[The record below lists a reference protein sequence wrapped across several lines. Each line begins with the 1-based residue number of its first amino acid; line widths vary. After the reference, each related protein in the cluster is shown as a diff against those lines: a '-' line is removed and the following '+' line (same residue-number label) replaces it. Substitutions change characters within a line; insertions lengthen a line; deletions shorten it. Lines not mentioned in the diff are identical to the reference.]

1 MTKQDTKQ
9 AMQSAAKALGFELVY
24 TDLRS
29 GCFHIQKGNIVR
41 MGFVWRN
48 INTDAITDQ
57 IKTVSQYGQRLDTM
71 QGSQYS
77 IKTI

>member
-9 AMQSAAKALGFELVY
+9 AMQSAAKSLGFELVY

-29 GCFHIQKGNIVR
+29 GCFHIKKDNTVR

-48 INTDAITDQ
+48 ITKDAITDQ
-57 IKTVSQYGQRLDTM
+57 IKTVSQYGHRLDTM
-71 QGSQYS
+71 QGSKYS
-77 IKTI
+77 INTI